1 MKELNVLDTK
11 ITYFNMENEEY
22 ISLTDML
29 KSKDGDF
36 FISDW

>member
-11 ITYFNMENEEY
+11 ITYYNTNDENY

-36 FISDW
+36 FI